1 MKKMDRHSLCAV
13 LMALSL
19 LFTGAFSPMQPKGAW
34 WCTAFSVLPAQ
45 AAEEQNADDGQV
57 VFKWKLGE
65 WLGRLL
71 EA

>member
-13 LMALSL
+13 IMALTM
-19 LFTGAFSPMQPKGAW
+19 LFTGAFSPMQPKYAW
-34 WCTAFSVLPAQ
+34 WCTAFSVLPEQ
-45 AAEEQNADDGQV
+45 AAREQGTDNGDI